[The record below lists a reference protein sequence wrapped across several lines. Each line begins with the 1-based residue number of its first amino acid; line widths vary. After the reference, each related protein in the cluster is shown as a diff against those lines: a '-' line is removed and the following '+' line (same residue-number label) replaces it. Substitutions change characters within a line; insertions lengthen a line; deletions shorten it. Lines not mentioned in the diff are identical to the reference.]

1 MIYGLYL
8 SAAGVVTSSHRQD
21 VIANNLANAETP
33 GFKRDVALFQQRLT
47 EAQTR
52 RRGIG
57 IGLASDDRSVD
68 LLENLGGG
76 ILASPTLVDS
86 RQGDLDRTGS
96 PLDVAILGDGYFAV
110 TDRGETRL
118 TRNGRFMLDKEGYL
132 VLSDAAGHKVLDP
145 EGKPVR
151 LPPGGEAGV
160 EIRGDGLIT
169 RNGQQL
175 GKLGVFDVP
184 DRSQLTKQGGTLMGY
199 PDRSAIKAV
208 ANPDL
213 HAQFIESANVDP
225 TIELAELMET
235 QRQLEANANMIR
247 FQDQTLQK
255 LVNEVGK
262 IG

>member
-8 SAAGVVTSSHRQD
+8 SAAGVVTSSYRQD

-47 EAQTR
+47 EAQSR
-52 RRGIG
+52 RRGMSAG
-57 IGLASDDRSVD
+57 SDDRSVD

-76 ILASPTLVDS
+76 ILASPTLVDT

-160 EIRGDGLIT
+160 EIRGDGLIS

-175 GKLGVFDVP
+175 GKLGIFDVP

-208 ANPDL
+208 ASPDL